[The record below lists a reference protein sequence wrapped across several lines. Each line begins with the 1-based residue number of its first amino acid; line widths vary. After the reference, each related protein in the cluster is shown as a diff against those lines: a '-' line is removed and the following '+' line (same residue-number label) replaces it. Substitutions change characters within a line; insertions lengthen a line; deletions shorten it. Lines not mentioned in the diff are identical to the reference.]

1 MKNLLKIFVV
11 LMLIITTSCTTSS
24 AKSKKIKE
32 IKILTSAISKE
43 CKRRIE
49 HNIKFEKGVKFVDLD
64 LKTKV
69 LTLKYKTNK
78 TNPEK
83 LRLAVSKLG
92 YDADD
97 VKADIT
103 AYNKLPKECKPKP
116 AAVGG

>member
-1 MKNLLKIFVV
+1 MKNLLKTFVV
-11 LMLIITTSCTTSS
+11 LMVIITTSCTASD
-24 AKSKKIKE
+24 AKKSKE

-43 CKRRIE
+43 CERRIE
-49 HNIKFEKGVKFVDLD
+49 HNMKFEKGVKFVDLD

-78 TNPEK
+78 TNPGK

-97 VKADIT
+97 VRADIT
-103 AYNKLPKECKPKP
+103 AYNKLPTECKPKP